1 MLFDFS
7 ETKSENIYKLLTSTI
22 GPRPIAWVTTQDT
35 DGTVNAAPFSF
46 FNAMSGNP
54 PVLAFGI
61 GGRGPGDVK
70 DTGGNIRRTGQ
81 YVINLVSY
89 ELAEP
94 MNVTAIDFP
103 KGVDELKEAG
113 LTTAPSLHVKPPR
126 IAEAPVSFECERL
139 VIVDVGDRPGGGA
152 GQGAGDLCAGRLRAG
167 QEPLLYRYTEAGPD
181 RTHAWRR
188 LVFAGDGPVRA
199 AAHSGGRMAGPQ
211 GEGGGITQAAGV
223 LPVATPAAPYVT
235 VCPCP
240 ALGSFHC
247 RFLILT
253 AYGRMAGGP
262 APNAEPFAAD
272 DADLPRIRTKAP
284 DSCKKSPGRGQR

>member
-1 MLFDFS
+1 MLFDFA
-7 ETKSENIYKLLTSTI
+7 ETKNENIYKLLTSTI

-81 YVINLVSY
+81 FVINLVSFA
-89 ELAEP
+89 LAEP

-139 VIVDVGDRPGGGA
+139 VIVEVGVDRAVVLGRVVAIHVADEFVLDPVKCYIDTPKLDLIGRMHGSGWYARTTDRFDMPRIDVAD
-152 GQGAGDLCAGRLRAG
+152 
-167 QEPLLYRYTEAGPD
+167 
-181 RTHAWRR
+181 W
-188 LVFAGDGPVRA
+188 PVRA
-199 AAHSGGRMAGPQ
+199 KAA
-211 GEGGGITQAAGV
+211 E
-223 LPVATPAAPYVT
+223 
-235 VCPCP
+235 
-240 ALGSFHC
+240 
-247 RFLILT
+247 
-253 AYGRMAGGP
+253 
-262 APNAEPFAAD
+262 
-272 DADLPRIRTKAP
+272 
-284 DSCKKSPGRGQR
+284 